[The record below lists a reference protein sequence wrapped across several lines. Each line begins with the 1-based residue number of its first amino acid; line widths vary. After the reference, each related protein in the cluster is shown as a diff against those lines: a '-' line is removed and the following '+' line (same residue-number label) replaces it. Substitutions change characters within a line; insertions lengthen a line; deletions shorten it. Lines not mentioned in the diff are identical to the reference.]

1 MNDQAC
7 CFSLFPLVRERDRD
21 RERQT
26 DRDRETERPR
36 DRERQRDRQTDR
48 QRQTQRERLIYHLR
62 QSLEVGC
69 QKAKLGMCRRLTV
82 TTHIIHVP
90 GRVYNVAK
98 VRELAQV

>member
-1 MNDQAC
+1 M
-7 CFSLFPLVRERDRD
+7 LERETETERDR
-21 RERQT
+21 QT
-26 DRDRETERPR
+26 ETETERPR

-90 GRVYNVAK
+90 GRVHNVAK